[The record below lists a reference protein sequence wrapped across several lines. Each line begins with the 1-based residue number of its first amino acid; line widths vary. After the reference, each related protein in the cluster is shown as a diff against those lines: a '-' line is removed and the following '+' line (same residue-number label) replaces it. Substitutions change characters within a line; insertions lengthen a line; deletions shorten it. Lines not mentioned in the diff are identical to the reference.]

1 MIHAHHRAGRLAAT
15 ALGLLLAGCKLGP
28 EYRAPA
34 LEMPADW
41 RAETSGGPLWPSS
54 TWWKGFSSRDLDQL
68 ESATQVGNFDIQA
81 AIARV
86 RQADAQVRIAGAPL
100 LPAVDA
106 TSTASWSRTGFTS
119 SKSSSRTSTSGAV
132 TATSS
137 RSSHYVESR
146 FYDLGLNVS
155 YEVDFWGKLRAQQE
169 SAEASALFSRY
180 DQQTVALTA
189 VAGVAT
195 TWFTALAFKDRVDVA
210 ERNLRVAEEVLRA
223 FQGRLAAGT
232 ASMLDV
238 AQQEALVAGVR
249 AEIPPLRSQLE
260 QELNGLGILTGRPP
274 EAITVRPGT
283 LTNLSLPLVAPG
295 LPSEL
300 LARRPDVASAEA
312 QLVAANANIRVARAA
327 FFPDISLTA
336 SGGWQSLALSTLWG
350 PGSLFANAAASA
362 AQTVFDNGAIGGQ
375 YELNKARYDELVAD
389 YRKAVVQAFTDV
401 ENALV
406 ALRYATEQEER
417 ERQAV
422 DTAQRAA
429 DIARA
434 QMQAG
439 TIDIVTALQVQTTL
453 FTDLDL
459 LVQARL
465 ARFLALVDL
474 YKALGGGWTRS
485 DVVAPP
491 STIFHGVL

>member
-1 MIHAHHRAGRLAAT
+1 V
-15 ALGLLLAGCKLGP
+15 GCKLGP
-28 EYRAPA
+28 EYQAPG
-34 LEMPADW
+34 LDVPGNW

-54 TWWKGFSSRDLDQL
+54 TWWKGFGSHELNQL
-68 ESATQVGNFDIQA
+68 EADTQAGNFDIQA

-86 RQADAQVRIAGAPL
+86 READAQVRIAGAPL
-100 LPAVDA
+100 LPTVDA
-106 TSTASWSRTGFTS
+106 TAKDSWSRTFVSTGSGVTQTTINGTS
-119 SKSSSRTSTSGAV
+119 VVTTTGSRGGRYIET
-132 TATSS
+132 
-137 RSSHYVESR
+137 RSYN
-146 FYDLGLNVS
+146 LGLTAS
-155 YEVDFWGKLRAQQE
+155 YELDFWGKLRAQQE

-189 VAGVAT
+189 VTSVAT
-195 TWFTALAFKDRVDVA
+195 TWITALAFKDRVDVA

-283 LTNLSLPLVAPG
+283 LTNLSLPPVAPG

-327 FFPDISLTA
+327 FFPDFTLTG
-336 SGGWQSLALSTLWG
+336 SGGFGSVALSTLFG
-350 PGSLFANAAASA
+350 PGSFFASA
-362 AQTVFDNGAIGGQ
+362 AAAATQPVFDNGQIGGQ

-401 ENALV
+401 ENALT
-406 ALRYATEQEER
+406 ALRFATEQEQRER
-417 ERQAV
+417 EAV

-429 DIARA
+429 DIAHA

-465 ARFLALVDL
+465 ARFQALVNL
-474 YKALGGGWTRS
+474 YQALGGGWSRS
-485 DVVAPP
+485 DVVPPP